1 MKMIVVSISSVNF
14 LPNKED
20 YACKKDTSKKQC
32 DKIHDSYL
40 PTIIKKTG
48 YFKIKPEYIFFNN
61 QLLLVSKTGC

>member
-1 MKMIVVSISSVNF
+1 MKMIVISISSVNL

-40 PTIIKKTG
+40 PTIIKKLDTLRLSLNIS
-48 YFKIKPEYIFFNN
+48 FLITN
-61 QLLLVSKTGC
+61 CC